1 MSRKESI
8 NQRIIV
14 TFISVTSIVLIF
26 LGSIMTI
33 LFNKNYH
40 STKLSNLEKQMGII
54 ENSINNYLNQQ
65 DGSYSQLKEII
76 KMACISTNT
85 EAIITD
91 RLGYVYLVNGE
102 DYQDLMYSKIKLN
115 TENSKVTLEEEFK
128 KEVFKVNNAS
138 IKGYVKAIYEDG
150 EIDGYMI
157 MVMQNESERNF
168 NMFIIW
174 ITVII
179 EIIISAIVI
188 KIVTNQIIIRPI
200 DNINNVAKRLAK
212 GEVEKRVVVNCNNE
226 IGELA
231 ESFNMMAECL
241 EKSDTKRREFI
252 SNVSHELRSPI
263 TSIKGFIGGILDGVI
278 PRDRENYYLKIV
290 YDEVDR
296 LARLVN
302 DLLDM
307 SAMESG
313 KFNLAITEFDIN
325 QVISLCILNLEHKIQ
340 EKGLNVKA
348 TFHNN
353 RAYVLGDRD
362 RIIQVVTNII
372 ENSIKYSNDDG
383 EIKIDVYSKGEKI
396 YVDIFNSGECIEEK
410 ELNKIWDRFYKSD
423 KSRTNKLSTGL
434 GLPIV
439 RSILSQHNE
448 DIWVKNIEGK
458 GVSFIFTLKKS
469 H

>member
-115 TENSKVTLEEEFK
+115 TESLSSNIEFK

-157 MVMQNESERNF
+157 MVIQNESERNF

>member
-115 TENSKVTLEEEFK
+115 TESLSSNIEFK
-128 KEVFKVNNAS
+128 KEVFKVDNAS

-200 DNINNVAKRLAK
+200 NNINNVAKRLAK

>member
-115 TENSKVTLEEEFK
+115 TESLSSNIEFK
-128 KEVFKVNNAS
+128 KEVFKVDNAS
-138 IKGYVKAIYEDG
+138 INGYVKAIYEDG

>member
-102 DYQDLMYSKIKLN
+102 DYQNLMYSKIKLN
-115 TENSKVTLEEEFK
+115 TESLSSNIEFK
-128 KEVFKVNNAS
+128 KEVFKVDNAS
-138 IKGYVKAIYEDG
+138 IKGYLKAIYEDG

-348 TFHNN
+348 TFYNN

>member
-115 TENSKVTLEEEFK
+115 TESLSSNIEFK
-128 KEVFKVNNAS
+128 KEVFKVDNAS

-157 MVMQNESERNF
+157 MLMQNESERNF

-200 DNINNVAKRLAK
+200 NNINNVAKRLAK

-348 TFHNN
+348 TFYNN

-396 YVDIFNSGECIEEK
+396 YVDIFNSGECIEEN

>member
-102 DYQDLMYSKIKLN
+102 DYQNLMYSKIKLN
-115 TENSKVTLEEEFK
+115 TESLSSNIEFK
-128 KEVFKVNNAS
+128 KEVFKVDNAS

-188 KIVTNQIIIRPI
+188 KIVTNQIIISPI
-200 DNINNVAKRLAK
+200 NNINNVAKRLAK

-396 YVDIFNSGECIEEK
+396 YVDIFNSGESIEEK

>member
-102 DYQDLMYSKIKLN
+102 DYQNLMYSKIKLN
-115 TENSKVTLEEEFK
+115 TESLSSNIEFK
-128 KEVFKVNNAS
+128 KEVFKADNAS

-290 YDEVDR
+290 YDEIDR

>member
-102 DYQDLMYSKIKLN
+102 DYQNLMYSKIKLN
-115 TENSKVTLEEEFK
+115 TESLSSNIEFK
-128 KEVFKVNNAS
+128 KEVFKVDNAS

-157 MVMQNESERNF
+157 MLMQNESERNF

-290 YDEVDR
+290 YDEIDR

>member
-102 DYQDLMYSKIKLN
+102 DYQNLMYSKIKLN
-115 TENSKVTLEEEFK
+115 TESLSSNIEFK
-128 KEVFKVNNAS
+128 KEVFKVDNVS

-231 ESFNMMAECL
+231 ESFNIMAECL

-290 YDEVDR
+290 YDEIDR

-383 EIKIDVYSKGEKI
+383 EIKIDVYSKGEKV

>member
-26 LGSIMTI
+26 LGSIITI

-115 TENSKVTLEEEFK
+115 TESLSSNIEFK
-128 KEVFKVNNAS
+128 KEVFKTDNAS

-188 KIVTNQIIIRPI
+188 KIVTKQIIIRPI
-200 DNINNVAKRLAK
+200 DDINNVAKRLAK

>member
-40 STKLSNLEKQMGII
+40 STKLSNLEKQMVII

-115 TENSKVTLEEEFK
+115 TESLSSNIEFK
-128 KEVFKVNNAS
+128 KEVFKVDNAS
-138 IKGYVKAIYEDG
+138 INGYVKAIYEDG

-231 ESFNMMAECL
+231 ESFNIMAECL

>member
-115 TENSKVTLEEEFK
+115 TESLSSNIEFK

-423 KSRTNKLSTGL
+423 KSRTNKISTGL

-439 RSILSQHNE
+439 RLILTQHNQ
-448 DIWVKNIEGK
+448 DVWVNNVEGK
-458 GVSFIFTLKKS
+458 GVKFTFTLQRNS
-469 H
+469 

>member
-115 TENSKVTLEEEFK
+115 TESLSSNIEFK

-263 TSIKGFIGGILDGVI
+263 TSIK
-278 PRDRENYYLKIV
+278 
-290 YDEVDR
+290 
-296 LARLVN
+296 
-302 DLLDM
+302 
-307 SAMESG
+307 
-313 KFNLAITEFDIN
+313 
-325 QVISLCILNLEHKIQ
+325 
-340 EKGLNVKA
+340 
-348 TFHNN
+348 
-353 RAYVLGDRD
+353 
-362 RIIQVVTNII
+362 
-372 ENSIKYSNDDG
+372 
-383 EIKIDVYSKGEKI
+383 
-396 YVDIFNSGECIEEK
+396 
-410 ELNKIWDRFYKSD
+410 
-423 KSRTNKLSTGL
+423 
-434 GLPIV
+434 
-439 RSILSQHNE
+439 
-448 DIWVKNIEGK
+448 
-458 GVSFIFTLKKS
+458 
-469 H
+469 

>member
-115 TENSKVTLEEEFK
+115 TESLSSNIEFK
-128 KEVFKVNNAS
+128 KEVFKVDNAS

-157 MVMQNESERNF
+157 MLMQNESERNF

>member
-102 DYQDLMYSKIKLN
+102 DYQNLMYRKIKLN
-115 TENSKVTLEEEFK
+115 TESLSSNIEFK
-128 KEVFKVNNAS
+128 KEVFKVDNVS

-200 DNINNVAKRLAK
+200 DNINNVSKRLAK

>member
-26 LGSIMTI
+26 LGSIITI

-54 ENSINNYLNQQ
+54 GNSINNYLNQQ

-115 TENSKVTLEEEFK
+115 TESLSSNIEFK
-128 KEVFKVNNAS
+128 KEVFKVDNAS

>member
-26 LGSIMTI
+26 LGSIITI

-115 TENSKVTLEEEFK
+115 TESLSSNIEFK
-128 KEVFKVNNAS
+128 KEVFKTDNAS

-188 KIVTNQIIIRPI
+188 KIVTKQIIIRPI
-200 DNINNVAKRLAK
+200 DDINNVAKRLAK

-231 ESFNMMAECL
+231 ESFNMMAESL

-290 YDEVDR
+290 YDEIDR

>member
-102 DYQDLMYSKIKLN
+102 DYQNLMYSKIKLN
-115 TENSKVTLEEEFK
+115 TESLSSNIEFK
-128 KEVFKVNNAS
+128 KEVFKVDNAS

>member
-26 LGSIMTI
+26 LGSIITI

-54 ENSINNYLNQQ
+54 GNSINNYLNQQ

-115 TENSKVTLEEEFK
+115 TESLSSNIEFK
-128 KEVFKVNNAS
+128 KEVFKTDNAS
-138 IKGYVKAIYEDG
+138 IKGYVKAIYEDD

-188 KIVTNQIIIRPI
+188 KIVTKQIIIRPI
-200 DNINNVAKRLAK
+200 DDINNVAKRLAK

-231 ESFNMMAECL
+231 ESFNMMAESL

-290 YDEVDR
+290 YDEIDR

>member
-26 LGSIMTI
+26 LGSIITI

-102 DYQDLMYSKIKLN
+102 DYQNLMYSKIKLN
-115 TENSKVTLEEEFK
+115 TESLSSNIEFK

-188 KIVTNQIIIRPI
+188 KIVTKQIIIRPI
-200 DNINNVAKRLAK
+200 DDINNVAKRLAK

-290 YDEVDR
+290 YDEIDR

>member
-115 TENSKVTLEEEFK
+115 TESLSSNIEFK
-128 KEVFKVNNAS
+128 KEVFKVDNAS
-138 IKGYVKAIYEDG
+138 INGYVKAIYEDG

-231 ESFNMMAECL
+231 ESFNIMAECL

>member
-102 DYQDLMYSKIKLN
+102 DYQNLMYSKIKLN
-115 TENSKVTLEEEFK
+115 TESLSSNIEFK
-128 KEVFKVNNAS
+128 KEVFKVDNAS

-340 EKGLNVKA
+340 EKVLNVKA

>member
-65 DGSYSQLKEII
+65 DGSYSHLKEII

-102 DYQDLMYSKIKLN
+102 DYQNLMYSKIKLN
-115 TENSKVTLEEEFK
+115 TESLSSNIEFK
-128 KEVFKVNNAS
+128 KEVFKVDNAS

>member
-115 TENSKVTLEEEFK
+115 TESLSSNIEFK
-128 KEVFKVNNAS
+128 KEVFKVDNAS
-138 IKGYVKAIYEDG
+138 INGYVKAIYEDG

-157 MVMQNESERNF
+157 MVMQNKSERNF
-168 NMFIIW
+168 NIFIIL
-174 ITVII
+174 IKVII

>member
-102 DYQDLMYSKIKLN
+102 DYQNLMYSKIKLN
-115 TENSKVTLEEEFK
+115 TESLSSNIEFK
-128 KEVFKVNNAS
+128 KEVFKTDNAS

-157 MVMQNESERNF
+157 MVMQNQSERNF

-290 YDEVDR
+290 YDEIDR

-348 TFHNN
+348 TFYNN

>member
-115 TENSKVTLEEEFK
+115 TESLSSNIEFK

-212 GEVEKRVVVNCNNE
+212 GEVEKRVLVNCNNE

>member
-102 DYQDLMYSKIKLN
+102 DYQNLMYSKIKLN
-115 TENSKVTLEEEFK
+115 TESLSSNIEFK
-128 KEVFKVNNAS
+128 KEVFKVDNAS

-348 TFHNN
+348 TFHDK

-372 ENSIKYSNDDG
+372 ENAIKYSNDDG
-383 EIKIDVYSKGEKI
+383 EIKIDAYSKGEKI
-396 YVDIFNSGECIEEK
+396 YVDIFNSGKCINEK

>member
-115 TENSKVTLEEEFK
+115 TESLSSNIEFK
-128 KEVFKVNNAS
+128 KEVFKVDNAS
-138 IKGYVKAIYEDG
+138 INGYVKAIYEDG

-157 MVMQNESERNF
+157 MVMQNQSERNF

-348 TFHNN
+348 TFYNN

>member
-102 DYQDLMYSKIKLN
+102 DYQNLMYSKIKLN
-115 TENSKVTLEEEFK
+115 TESLSSNIEFK
-128 KEVFKVNNAS
+128 KEVFKVDNAS

-290 YDEVDR
+290 YDEIDR

-372 ENSIKYSNDDG
+372 ENAIKYSNDDG

>member
-14 TFISVTSIVLIF
+14 TFISVTSMVLIF

-102 DYQDLMYSKIKLN
+102 DYQNLMYSKIKLN
-115 TENSKVTLEEEFK
+115 TESLSSNIEFK
-128 KEVFKVNNAS
+128 KEVFKVDNAS

>member
-26 LGSIMTI
+26 LGSIITI

-102 DYQDLMYSKIKLN
+102 DYQNLMYRKIKLN
-115 TENSKVTLEEEFK
+115 TESLSSNIEFK
-128 KEVFKVNNAS
+128 KEVFKVDNVS

-231 ESFNMMAECL
+231 ESFNMMAESL

-383 EIKIDVYSKGEKI
+383 EIKIDVYSKGEKV

>member
-115 TENSKVTLEEEFK
+115 TESLSSNIEFK
-128 KEVFKVNNAS
+128 KEVFKVDNVS

-383 EIKIDVYSKGEKI
+383 EIKIDVYSKGEKV

>member
-102 DYQDLMYSKIKLN
+102 DYQNLMYSKIKLN
-115 TENSKVTLEEEFK
+115 TESLSSNIEFK
-128 KEVFKVNNAS
+128 KEVFKVDNAS

-157 MVMQNESERNF
+157 MVMQNQSERNF

>member
-26 LGSIMTI
+26 LGSIITI

-102 DYQDLMYSKIKLN
+102 DYQNLMYRKIKLN
-115 TENSKVTLEEEFK
+115 TESLSSNIEFK
-128 KEVFKVNNAS
+128 KEVFKVDNVS

-231 ESFNMMAECL
+231 ESFNIMAECL

>member
-115 TENSKVTLEEEFK
+115 TESLSSNIEFK